1 MITIFVLENV
11 FHSMAPT
18 KLDITRKAQPSDLP
32 TNLWPMP
39 PEQLAFAMDGP
50 ISSFPAEV
58 LRQPIQPTPAMR
70 PKRIE
75 YKVEADQFN
84 YTNLNLSLIP
94 IKNVLMNSSTSQ
106 YIIAGWLKE

>member
-1 MITIFVLENV
+1 MITIFVPENV
-11 FHSMAPT
+11 FHSMTPT
-18 KLDITRKAQPSDLP
+18 KLDITRKAQPSNLP
-32 TNLWPMP
+32 TDLWPMP
-39 PEQLAFAMDGP
+39 PEQLASAMDLA

-75 YKVEADQFN
+75 YKVEAHQFN
-84 YTNLNLSLIP
+84 YTNLNLSLIS
-94 IKNVLMNSSTSQ
+94 ITNVLMNSSTSQ